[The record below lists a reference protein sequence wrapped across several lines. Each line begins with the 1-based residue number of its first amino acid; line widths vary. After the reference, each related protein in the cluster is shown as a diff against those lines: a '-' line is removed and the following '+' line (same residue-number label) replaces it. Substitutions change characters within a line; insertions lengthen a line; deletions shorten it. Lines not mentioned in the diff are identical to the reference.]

1 MGGTDPEEV
10 DLLARHAR
18 VSVGRG
24 SEHKVVE
31 DGGVG
36 RDPDTAAHHHRH
48 LELVPVL
55 VAAAVRTLD
64 PDLGRVGLVLLLV
77 VDRLV
82 EEVPEL
88 PCPGPH
94 RLDVHREE
102 VLVRGA
108 SQGHAVELL
117 KNIFSLIKYF
127 LEKSKTTFC

>member
-1 MGGTDPEEV
+1 MRGTDPEEV

-24 SEHKVVE
+24 PEHEVVE

-82 EEVPEL
+82 KEVPEL
-88 PCPGPH
+88 PGPGPH
-94 RLDVHREE
+94 SLDVDLQE
-102 VLVRGA
+102 VLMGGA
-108 SQGHAVELL
+108 CQGHAVKLL
-117 KNIFSLIKYF
+117 NTFFMKIMNLIF
-127 LEKSKTTFC
+127 E